1 MSYEVGYDV
10 LFLEPG
16 TEDNVRCPVCK
27 ENMKVEKSKLTHTS
41 SIAAM
46 GGEKTKTIK
55 NVFKCLNAEKGWH
68 VQAKELLKLSK
79 STPSSFLKEEYLKE
93 YKNIVCGQQST
104 LEKFKDKI

>member
-16 TEDNVRCPVCK
+16 IEVDVQCPVCK

-41 SIAAM
+41 SIVAM

-68 VQAKELLKLSK
+68 VQAKELLKLSQ
-79 STPSSFLKEEYLKE
+79 STPSSFLKEEYLRERKRII
-93 YKNIVCGQQST
+93 YVKRPT